1 MSTLT
6 GQVITLS
13 AQDTAG
19 RVKEITEKLEQGVK
33 DLFSSERFQAYL
45 NVMSKFWRS
54 SLNNTLLIAFQKP
67 EASLVA
73 GFSKWKKDFQR
84 VVKKGEKGIKIFAPA
99 PYKIKQEVEKTDP
112 QTGVPVLDSNGKPV
126 IETKEITIPSF
137 KVVSVFDVS
146 QTEGKELPDIGVDE
160 LTGSV
165 EDFERF
171 FDALK
176 KVSPVSI
183 SFEDIQNGAHG
194 FYSPLENRIVINK
207 GMSELQTLK
216 TTIHEIAHAKLHS
229 IDKSKPEP
237 RWKVVMVSGGGVKQ
251 DLSCGF
257 ETEAEAMA
265 FAEREGWCFID
276 ENQFEWQLEVE
287 EDISHIQEVK
297 KNRHTKEVEAESVA
311 YTVCQHY
318 GLDTSDYSFGYIAG
332 WSSGKETK
340 ELKDSLEV
348 IRSTASNLIT
358 EIDKCI
364 EESEIPLF

>member
-1 MSTLT
+1 
-6 GQVITLS
+6 
-13 AQDTAG
+13 
-19 RVKEITEKLEQGVK
+19 
-33 DLFSSERFQAYL
+33 
-45 NVMSKFWRS
+45 
-54 SLNNTLLIAFQKP
+54 
-67 EASLVA
+67 
-73 GFSKWKKDFQR
+73 
-84 VVKKGEKGIKIFAPA
+84 
-99 PYKIKQEVEKTDP
+99 
-112 QTGVPVLDSNGKPV
+112 
-126 IETKEITIPSF
+126 
-137 KVVSVFDVS
+137 
-146 QTEGKELPDIGVDE
+146 
-160 LTGSV
+160 
-165 EDFERF
+165 
-171 FDALK
+171 
-176 KVSPVSI
+176 
-183 SFEDIQNGAHG
+183 
-194 FYSPLENRIVINK
+194 
-207 GMSELQTLK
+207 
-216 TTIHEIAHAKLHS
+216 
-229 IDKSKPEP
+229 
-237 RWKVVMVSGGGVKQ
+237 MVSGGGVKQ